1 MMTSAEISDLKLARV
16 YELAKIKADLLN
28 VIDCKGENL
37 LRVRKIRA
45 NIDDLRDALE
55 RDYYRVSKRFK
66 EVEAIVCKER
76 KRLEIERLQA
86 RIDELKAEL

>member
-1 MMTSAEISDLKLARV
+1 MTAAEISDLKLARV

-28 VIDCKGENL
+28 VIDCKGDNL

-55 RDYYRVSKRFK
+55 RDYYRFSKRLK
-66 EVEAIVCKER
+66 EVEAIEIRER

>member
-1 MMTSAEISDLKLARV
+1 MMTAAEISDLKLTRV

-55 RDYYRVSKRFK
+55 RDYYRVSKRLK
-66 EVEAIVCKER
+66 QVEAVEARER